1 MVAVDSSSPTSKS
14 ENGQPQTGLLVV
26 GLATAVMTLSLL
38 QTLVV
43 PVLSRIAEQ
52 LDADLTAVA
61 WVLTANLLAAA
72 VATPVLGRMGDVY
85 GRRPVMLG
93 ILVTVLIGILLAL
106 FTSSLPILILAR
118 VLQGTS
124 YGLFPLSMGV
134 LREEVPPHQLTSS
147 MALVSA
153 TLGVG
158 GVVGLLA
165 TGLLTQGDASY
176 HRPFW
181 FGLAVTLIAL
191 VIGFFTLPRRAP
203 DGHHTS
209 VDWIGGFILGGG
221 LVLLL
226 LPISQGERWGWGSP
240 LTIGLFV
247 AAVVVLGG
255 WLVVEGRIAQPLAS
269 PKLLANRGVAM
280 TNLAG
285 LLVGFG
291 LFGAFLGI
299 TDFVE
304 TPSQVTGYGFGASVL
319 RASALYLLPGGV
331 AGVIAAPFIGKYV
344 HKVGGGRALAT
355 GAIFGLIGFAGMALF
370 HDRSWHMIVFGI
382 FTQLAVTFGF
392 ATLPAL
398 LVQSV
403 SPAETGV
410 ANSVNS
416 IMRSVGSAVASALI
430 VSLLTAMADDRTGL
444 PSEGAYVVIFTMGA
458 VAFAIVALIG
468 LFGVRGHRP
477 VPAQEEREEAA
488 VSMAGEFSPVSG
500 LSS

>member
-1 MVAVDSSSPTSKS
+1 MSTPQSPQQK
-14 ENGQPQTGLLVV
+14 GHGLLVV

-72 VATPVLGRMGDVY
+72 VATPVLGRLGDVY

-93 ILVTVLIGILLAL
+93 ILVVVLAGILLAL
-106 FTSSLPILILAR
+106 FTSSLPLLIVAR

-134 LREEVPPHQLTSS
+134 LRDEVPPQKLTQS

-158 GVVGLLA
+158 GVVGLLV

-176 HRPFW
+176 RRPFW
-181 FGLAVTLIAL
+181 FGLAITVIAL
-191 VIGFFTLPRRAP
+191 VIGWFTLPRTKP
-203 DGHHTS
+203 DGTNTS
-209 VDWIGGFILGGG
+209 VDWVGGGILGAG

-226 LPISQGERWGWGSP
+226 LPISQGESWGWSSP
-240 LTIGLFV
+240 ATIGLFV
-247 AAVVVLGG
+247 AAVVVLVS
-255 WLVVEGRIAQPLAS
+255 WVFVEGRIKQPLAS

-280 TNLAG
+280 TNVAG

-291 LFGAFLGI
+291 LFASFLGI
-299 TDFVE
+299 TSFVE
-304 TPSQVTGYGFGASVL
+304 TPGALTGYGFGADVL
-319 RASALYLLPGGV
+319 TASAVYLLPGGV
-331 AGVIAAPFIGKYV
+331 IGVIAAPFIGAFV
-344 HKVGGGRALAT
+344 HRVGAGRALST
-355 GAIFGLIGFAGMALF
+355 GATFGVIGFAGMALF
-370 HDRSWHMIVFGI
+370 HDHTWQMVLFGSVG
-382 FTQLAVTFGF
+382 QLAVTFGF

-403 SPAETGV
+403 QPSETGV

-416 IMRSVGSAVASALI
+416 IMRSVGSALASALI
-430 VSLLTAMADDRTGL
+430 TSLLTGMVSDTTGL
-444 PSEGAYVVIFTMGA
+444 PSEGAYVVVFVLGA
-458 VAFAIVALIG
+458 IAFAVVALIG
-468 LFGVRGHRP
+468 LFGVRGHHA
-477 VPAQEEREEAA
+477 VAAQEEREEAA